1 MMRILITN
9 DDGIK
14 AEGLLGLVKWACKY
28 GEVTV
33 CAPLHEQSGKS
44 QGIESIHLQTGSGH
58 FLHQILGIL
67 RRTDDH
73 RHRIDGLG
81 IDDNFAVGF

>member
-1 MMRILITN
+1 MMKILITN

-33 CAPLHEQSGKS
+33 CAPYTSKAARVKALTFSTP
-44 QGIESIHLQTGSGH
+44 LP
-58 FLHQILGIL
+58 
-67 RRTDDH
+67 
-73 RHRIDGLG
+73 
-81 IDDNFAVGF
+81 